1 MKKTSLVVAVAALT
15 MGVAP
20 VLTSPVFG
28 NNVVNAAKKS
38 AVSNVTTTKNTISVT
53 NMKKGTSVSLLNS
66 DKKVITTKKVTK
78 NGTVTFKLSS
88 SQLKKVTA
96 KNSLKVAGTGYSYSI
111 NFNFVNYVAPKKAKK
126 VVVKKPAKKVIAKK
140 VVKKTA
146 TKKNT
151 TKKVTKSTPKISYVT
166 NTANSVSVTNI
177 QKGAKVNL
185 VNSKKQVIASQTTKK
200 AGTVTFKLSK
210 SEMKK
215 VTATGSFQVTLTNA
229 KYTINFNFVGYKAPG
244 KVTVKK
250 STKPVKQE
258 QKYSDIYTNSK
269 SVTVTNVKKDTVVIL
284 KNSKKQIIATTTATK
299 DGSVVFNLS
308 KSQAKKMTSK
318 ASVNLVIGN
327 GNYPIN
333 FNYIK

>member
-1 MKKTSLVVAVAALT
+1 MKKTSLVVVVAALT

-38 AVSNVTTTKNTISVT
+38 KVSNVATTKNTVSVT

-126 VVVKKPAKKVIAKK
+126 VVAKKHSEKVITKKVIN
-140 VVKKTA
+140 KTA
-146 TKKNT
+146 KTDA

-244 KVTVKK
+244 KVAVKK
-250 STKPVKQE
+250 ATKPVKQE

>member
-20 VLTSPVFG
+20 VLTSPIFG

-38 AVSNVTTTKNTISVT
+38 KVSNVTTTENTVSVT
-53 NMKKGTSVSLLNS
+53 NMKKGTAVSLLNS
-66 DKKVITTKKVTK
+66 DKKVITTQKVTK

-126 VVVKKPAKKVIAKK
+126 VVAKKHSEKIIN
-140 VVKKTA
+140 KTA
-146 TKKNT
+146 KPDT